1 MNTHDHTIFTISPK
15 TYIYKENL
23 TIKANC
29 FVIYIH
35 FECRR
40 KAPVP
45 QINLECVSLLTV
57 RILTAEKVQLVSR
70 IPQSMFL
77 LTAYPLIL

>member
-1 MNTHDHTIFTISPK
+1 MNTHDHAIFTIYPK
-15 TYIYKENL
+15 TYIYKENV
-23 TIKANC
+23 TNKTNC

-40 KAPVP
+40 KMPVP
-45 QINLECVSLLTV
+45 QNNLECVSLLTA
-57 RILTAEKVQLVSR
+57 RILRAEKVKLVSR